1 MHEGTYTMNS
11 GRQQQVHQI
20 IQIATPSASQKIF
33 PNSLGVGL
41 DFFKKKSLITGVSL
55 DNFFLNEGGSIAK
68 DIRLVIIVLF
78 NYSLRECPSTRRSL
92 FIDFH
97 CYGNHQP

>member
-55 DNFFLNEGGSIAK
+55 DNFFLNEGGEYCKGHSPCYHC
-68 DIRLVIIVLF
+68 VVQLF
-78 NYSLRECPSTRRSL
+78 TPRMSLNKTFFSL
-92 FIDFH
+92 
-97 CYGNHQP
+97 